1 MTGAVTETP
10 EEPDQPPRTPWR
22 SWMRTEGMSHFRL
35 SRLLQ
40 KGCMGYHNELGKWGE
55 EVAASYLRQLGYT
68 ILHRDWDYRHRDLD
82 IVAMDNGVLVIIEVK
97 TRKNE
102 RFADADEVAPEGAL
116 PLSCRQRLCQAVR
129 HQPRGPLRH
138 HHGRGRAGRGE

>member
-1 MTGAVTETP
+1 
-10 EEPDQPPRTPWR
+10 
-22 SWMRTEGMSHFRL
+22 MRTEGMSHFRL

-102 RFADADEVAPEGAL
+102 RFADADEAVTPQKVRSLSLAANAYVKRYGISLEVRFDIITVVGEPAGANE
-116 PLSCRQRLCQAVR
+116 VR
-129 HQPRGPLRH
+129 HVKDAFLPYI
-138 HHGRGRAGRGE
+138 

>member
-1 MTGAVTETP
+1 
-10 EEPDQPPRTPWR
+10 
-22 SWMRTEGMSHFRL
+22 
-35 SRLLQ
+35 
-40 KGCMGYHNELGKWGE
+40 MGYHNELGKWGE

-102 RFADADEVAPEGAL
+102 RFAARSLL
-116 PLSCRQRLCQAVR
+116 PPTPMSSGTASASRSASTSSRSWESRQ
-129 HQPRGPLRH
+129 
-138 HHGRGRAGRGE
+138 GRMKCVM